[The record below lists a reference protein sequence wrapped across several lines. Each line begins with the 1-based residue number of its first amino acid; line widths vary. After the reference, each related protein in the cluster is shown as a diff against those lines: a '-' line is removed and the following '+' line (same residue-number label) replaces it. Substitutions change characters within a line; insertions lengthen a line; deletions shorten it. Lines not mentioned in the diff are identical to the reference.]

1 MKIGLL
7 VIGSEVL
14 NGKTSDTNT
23 RALAD
28 FLKLKHLEIL
38 ESMTVRDDEAAIHK
52 GLTLLMNDCDVVVTS
67 GGLGPTRDDIT
78 KQTIASFLGRMISY
92 SADAEKIATNNY
104 QKFDRP
110 FPGKEHGYCYLP
122 EGFVALN
129 NSNGFAPNL
138 FTKHGDKILICG
150 PGVPRE
156 FKAMLND
163 HFIHLVSEKLDKNSF
178 LETVLVRTKKIP
190 EEKIFGE
197 VDPNLW
203 SKLETIGEVS
213 SLPIVFGVDIGVKIR
228 GATPEE
234 LREKKEEV
242 LKVFDASPIKSAIW
256 HIGYELLDEVIVAT
270 ANAKRVTFGFA
281 ESATGGLCSNLITN
295 VSGSSKTFM
304 GSVVCYDEKVKQ
316 NLLGVSPKTI
326 SDFGVVSTE
335 CAKEMALG
343 LKKTLGVDIAIAI
356 TGYAGPTGGTKD
368 YPVGSVCI
376 GVADGET
383 ISAECFHFKGDREI
397 LKTRFSQAAL
407 HQLLENLKNR

>member
-14 NGKTSDTNT
+14 NGKVGDTNT
-23 RALAD
+23 KALAD
-28 FLKLKHLEIL
+28 FLKLKHLEIF
-38 ESMTVRDDEAAIHK
+38 ESMTVRDDEKAIHK
-52 GLTLLMNDCDVVVTS
+52 GLSLLMNDCDVVVTS

-78 KQTIASFLGRMISY
+78 KQTIASFLGRTISY
-92 SADAEKIATNNY
+92 SADAEKIAAANY

-110 FPGKEHGYCYLP
+110 FPGKDHGYCYLP

-138 FTKHGDKILICG
+138 YTKHGNKILVCG

-163 HFIHLVSEKLDKNSF
+163 HFIKLVSEKLDKNSY

-197 VDPNLW
+197 VDPELW
-203 SKLETIGEVS
+203 NKLEKIGEVS
-213 SLPIVFGVDIGVKIR
+213 SLPIVFGVDIGVKIHA
-228 GATPEE
+228 GSQSE
-234 LREKKEEV
+234 LDQKREQV
-242 LKVFDASPIKSAIW
+242 LKVFDKSPLKPAIW
-256 HIGYELLDEVIVAT
+256 HVGYELLDEVIVQT
-270 ANAKRVTFGFA
+270 ANKKQITYGFA
-281 ESATGGLCSNLITN
+281 ESATGGLCSNLVTN
-295 VSGSSKTFM
+295 ISGSSKTFM
-304 GSVVCYDEKVKQ
+304 GSVVCYDEKVKE
-316 NLLGVSPKTI
+316 NILGVNPKTI
-326 SDFGVVSTE
+326 TEKGVVSVE

-343 LKKTLGVDIAIAI
+343 LKKALGVDIAIAI
-356 TGYAGPTGGTKD
+356 TGYAGPTGGTAE

-376 GVADGET
+376 GVADKNQV
-383 ISAECFHFKGDREI
+383 SAECFHFKGDREI

-407 HQLLENLKNR
+407 HQLLETLKQG